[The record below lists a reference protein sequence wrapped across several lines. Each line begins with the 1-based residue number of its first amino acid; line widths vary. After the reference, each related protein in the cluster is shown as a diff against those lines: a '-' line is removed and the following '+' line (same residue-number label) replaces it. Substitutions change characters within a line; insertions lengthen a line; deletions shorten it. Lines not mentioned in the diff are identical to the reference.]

1 VTDQPKRFAWTC
13 GVRALDLPRLHGRFL
28 SGGTTATRGFG
39 LREAAGGRTEPRRK
53 LVIEELHLV
62 ADVKEVEAVP
72 AIVVTDVVGAHVSAH
87 RRAATVTRHVPGWR
101 EREHASIE
109 R

>member
-1 VTDQPKRFAWTC
+1 MADQPQRGSRAC

-39 LREAAGGRTEPRRK
+39 LREAAGARIEPRRQ
-53 LVIEELHLV
+53 LVLEEADLV
-62 ADVKEVEAVP
+62 TNVKQVIGVP
-72 AIVVTDVVGAHVSAH
+72 ALVVTDVLGSHVSAH
-87 RRAATVTRHVPGWR
+87 RLAAAVTRHVPGWR
-101 EREHASIE
+101 EREHAPIE